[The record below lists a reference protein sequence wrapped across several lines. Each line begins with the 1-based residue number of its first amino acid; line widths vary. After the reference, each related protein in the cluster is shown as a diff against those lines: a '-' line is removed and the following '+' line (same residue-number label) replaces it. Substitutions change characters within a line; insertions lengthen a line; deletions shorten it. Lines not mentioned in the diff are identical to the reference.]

1 MMRAAMEAR
10 YPMAS
15 AGGAPERSER
25 KPWASGR
32 KLLFLVTEDWYFC
45 SHRLPVARAARDAGF
60 EVVVATRVDRH
71 GQRIRDEGF
80 RLVALP
86 WRRRSV
92 HPLRELAALRRLW
105 TLYRRE
111 APDIVHH
118 IALKPAAYGA
128 LVAPRGL
135 RTVSTVAGLGYLSTS
150 TQLRARILR
159 PALRLVL
166 TRLCRKPGARMVVQ
180 NPDDRAALID
190 SGVVGAERV
199 AVIRGSGVD
208 LDRFAPGDEPAGA
221 LTATMVARMLWSK
234 GVREMV
240 EAARLLRAR
249 GSNVRVVLVGE
260 PDDENPESVPADDL
274 RAWSR
279 AGYIEWLGVRDDMP
293 EVLRATHI
301 AVLPTYREGLPMTLL
316 EAAASGR
323 AIVATDVPGCREIV
337 RHGENGLLVPSRD
350 ARALADAIETL
361 GHDPARRARM
371 GRRGREMAAAF
382 GEDVVVAETLALY
395 RAMLEDD
402 RG

>member
-1 MMRAAMEAR
+1 MMRPAMEAR
-10 YPMAS
+10 NRMAVV
-15 AGGAPERSER
+15 GGAPERSEE
-25 KPWASGR
+25 KPWASGK

-45 SHRLPVARAARDAGF
+45 SHRLPVARAARAAGF
-60 EVVVATRVDRH
+60 DVVVATRVDRH
-71 GQRIRDEGF
+71 GQRIRDQGF

-86 WRRRSV
+86 WRRRSR
-92 HPLRELAALRRLW
+92 HPLRELAALQSLW

-135 RTVSTVAGLGYLSTS
+135 PTVSTVAGLGYLSTS
-150 TQLRARILR
+150 AQLRARVLR
-159 PALRLVL
+159 PALRLML
-166 TRLCRKPGARMVVQ
+166 TRLCRRPGARVVVQ
-180 NPDDRAALID
+180 NPDDRAALVD
-190 SGVVGAERV
+190 TGVVGGDKV

-208 LDRFAPGDEPAGA
+208 LDRFAPSEEPEGPV
-221 LTATMVARMLWSK
+221 TATMVARMLWSK
-234 GVREMV
+234 GVGEMV

-249 GSNVRVVLVGE
+249 GSVVRMVLVGD
-260 PDDENPESVPADDL
+260 PDDENPESVPVETL

-279 AGYIEWLGVRDDMP
+279 EGFIEWLGVRDDMP
-293 EVLRATHI
+293 AVLRATHI

-337 RHGENGLLVPSRD
+337 RHGENGLLVPSKD
-350 ARALADAIETL
+350 ARALADAIEAL
-361 GHDPARRARM
+361 ANDPARRARM
-371 GRRGREMAAAF
+371 GRHGREIAAAF

-395 RAMLEDD
+395 RAMLEDH